1 MEVQTCRPGNVF
13 NEFSEKTQ
21 TSTFARIWG
30 KLLPIVTGDYPNPDV
45 PLLVRYDETQTV
57 QRRIY

>member
-1 MEVQTCRPGNVF
+1 MNHSIAEVQTYRQGNVLY
-13 NEFSEKTQ
+13 EFSEKTQ

-45 PLLVRYDETQTV
+45 AL
-57 QRRIY
+57 